1 MRNIAGYHLHLALRR
16 LRYHPVLTAMMVY
29 SVGFVVAAL
38 IAAFA
43 LWRATSSSPIPHK
56 SELLYVVQ
64 IIAAGAGR
72 SDASRL
78 LAELQ
83 STNPLPMVGAQLVV
97 VHRFHGTRNRVG
109 DAFIP
114 FPPKHSVDKL
124 RTFR

>member
-43 LWRATSSSPIPHK
+43 LWRATSSSTIPHN

-64 IIAAGAGR
+64 IIAGGAGR
-72 SDASRL
+72 SDAGVLSANHERRCVS
-78 LAELQ
+78 
-83 STNPLPMVGAQLVV
+83 STGATPA
-97 VHRFHGTRNRVG
+97 H
-109 DAFIP
+109 
-114 FPPKHSVDKL
+114 
-124 RTFR
+124 